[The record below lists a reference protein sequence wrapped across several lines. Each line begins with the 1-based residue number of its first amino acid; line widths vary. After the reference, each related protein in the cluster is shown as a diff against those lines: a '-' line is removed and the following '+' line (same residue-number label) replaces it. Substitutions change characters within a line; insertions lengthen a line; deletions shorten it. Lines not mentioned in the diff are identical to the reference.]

1 MDEMDEMDEITERYT
16 RIAGSFTDRVREVA
30 ADAWDDASPCEGWT
44 ARDVVGHLTEW
55 IPGFFGDQGV
65 AFGDVPSVDV
75 DPVGAWLAVDA
86 ALSAALADR
95 AQSARTIENPF
106 GPRSLTETI
115 DMIVVGDVFVHTW
128 DLARA
133 TGLDESLDADQIQ
146 RMLDSM
152 GSMPDELLRA
162 DGMFAPRI
170 DVSDDAD
177 DQTKLL
183 AFLGRRAER
192 S

>member
-1 MDEMDEMDEITERYT
+1 MDDIIERYT
-16 RIAGSFTDRVREVA
+16 RIASQFTDRVRQVSPESWNE
-30 ADAWDDASPCEGWT
+30 DSPCAGWT

-55 IPGFFGDQGV
+55 IPGFFGAQGV
-65 AFGDVPSVDV
+65 EFGAVPSVDV
-75 DPVGAWLAVDA
+75 DPVAAWVAVDR
-86 ALSAALADR
+86 ALSAALADP
-95 AQSARTIENPF
+95 AQATRTIENPF
-106 GPRSLTETI
+106 GPTSLAETI

-152 GSMPDELLRA
+152 GSIPDEVLRTG
-162 DGMFAPRI
+162 GMFGPRI
-170 DVSDDAD
+170 DVPDDAD

-183 AFLGRRAER
+183 AFLGRRA
-192 S
+192 